1 MDAPEVTVVMS
12 ELNEQL
18 VDLVWG
24 RPASGGV
31 SDSIFRRWTQ
41 GFVFSENEHTALEQF
56 EGGPCA
62 VIVPVQAFL
71 LKSVLFNRETINWR
85 HMPEEEQKTVLCST
99 LSEILESACSG
110 SSTGFCL
117 VTWAKGQSPDTL
129 NAQPPTET
137 QDAEAQDTETLDT
150 ETQDT
155 ERQDAEKEDTE
166 IQEIEDTEIQ
176 DTEIQE
182 IEDTE
187 IQEIQD
193 TEIQEIQ
200 DTEIQEVQDSEI
212 QDSEIQEVQ
221 DTETQDAE
229 IQDTEPQNAP
239 EPDGSQPPEEQQQP
253 TALAAEDLG
262 FEQFHSVLHKRAV
275 MSVSDLKEEVLSLYH
290 TWKGCCG
297 VLLFLYSVIL
307 TKGIDNIKNEIQ
319 DTTEPLIDPVHGHGS
334 QSLVNLLVTGHAV
347 SNVWDGERECSGM
360 KLHGIHK
367 QASVGFLTL
376 MESLRYCKVGAF
388 LKSPQFPIW
397 ILGSET
403 HLSVFFTKEMSLVG
417 EECPA
422 EQARR
427 VFQSFDPE
435 DNGFIADTLLEE
447 VMKALGLVSEP
458 EYVRLVRRKLDPEG
472 LGIILL
478 GPFLLEFFPNQD
490 SGIPDSFP
498 VYHYNGLKQSNHN
511 ERVEYVEGTALVLG
525 FEDPMV
531 RTDDTPVKRCLQT
544 KWPYIEL
551 LWTTERS
558 PSLN

>member
-1 MDAPEVTVVMS
+1 MS
-12 ELNEQL
+12 ELNKEV

-24 RPASGGV
+24 RPSNGGV
-31 SDSIFRRWTQ
+31 SASIFRRWTQ

-62 VIVPVQAFL
+62 VIAPVQAFL
-71 LKSVLFNRETINWR
+71 LKNILFNRESSNWR
-85 HMPEEEQKTVLCST
+85 QMPEEEQKTALCST
-99 LSEILESACSG
+99 LSEILESACS
-110 SSTGFCL
+110 SPSTGFCL
-117 VTWAKGQSPDTL
+117 VTWAKGQSLHTSTHT
-129 NAQPPTET
+129 NS
-137 QDAEAQDTETLDT
+137 
-150 ETQDT
+150 
-155 ERQDAEKEDTE
+155 
-166 IQEIEDTEIQ
+166 
-176 DTEIQE
+176 
-182 IEDTE
+182 
-187 IQEIQD
+187 
-193 TEIQEIQ
+193 
-200 DTEIQEVQDSEI
+200 VVCS
-212 QDSEIQEVQ
+212 
-221 DTETQDAE
+221 
-229 IQDTEPQNAP
+229 
-239 EPDGSQPPEEQQQP
+239 
-253 TALAAEDLG
+253 ALAAEDLG
-262 FEQFHSVLHKRAV
+262 FERFHSVLHKRTV
-275 MSVSDLKEEVLSLYH
+275 MSVADLREEVLSLYH
-290 TWKGCCG
+290 TWRGCCG

-307 TKGIDNIKNEIQ
+307 TKGIENIRNEIQ
-319 DTTEPLIDPVHGHGS
+319 DTMEPLIDPVHGHGS

-347 SNVWDGERECSGM
+347 SNVWDGDRECSGM

-388 LKSPQFPIW
+388 LKSPKFPIW

-417 EECPA
+417 PECPS

-435 DNGFIADTLLEE
+435 GNKCVSVVYIVHVIFMLL
-447 VMKALGLVSEP
+447 MIHPLVS
-458 EYVRLVRRKLDPEG
+458 LVKGKLDPES

-478 GPFLLEFFPNQD
+478 GPFLLEFFPDQD

-551 LWTTERS
+551 LWTTDRS

>member
-1 MDAPEVTVVMS
+1 MS
-12 ELNEQL
+12 GLNEEV

-24 RPASGGV
+24 RPSSRGV
-31 SDSIFRRWTQ
+31 STSIFRRWTQ

-71 LKSVLFNRETINWR
+71 LKNILFGRESCSWR
-85 HMPEEEQKTVLCST
+85 QMSEEEQKAALCST
-99 LSEILESACSG
+99 LSEILESACASPA
-110 SSTGFCL
+110 TGFCL
-117 VTWAKGQSPDTL
+117 LTWAKGQSSHPSIHTKTQAPDTPESSQL
-129 NAQPPTET
+129 P
-137 QDAEAQDTETLDT
+137 
-150 ETQDT
+150 
-155 ERQDAEKEDTE
+155 
-166 IQEIEDTEIQ
+166 QE
-176 DTEIQE
+176 
-182 IEDTE
+182 
-187 IQEIQD
+187 
-193 TEIQEIQ
+193 
-200 DTEIQEVQDSEI
+200 
-212 QDSEIQEVQ
+212 
-221 DTETQDAE
+221 
-229 IQDTEPQNAP
+229 
-239 EPDGSQPPEEQQQP
+239 QQP
-253 TALAAEDLG
+253 TALAAEDHG
-262 FEQFHSVLHKRAV
+262 FEQFHSFLHKRTV
-275 MSVSDLKEEVLSLYH
+275 TSVSGLREEVLSLYH
-290 TWKGCCG
+290 TWRGCCG

-307 TKGIDNIKNEIQ
+307 TKGVENIRNEIQ
-319 DTTEPLIDPVHGHGS
+319 DTMEPLIDPVHGYGS

-347 SNVWDGERECSGM
+347 SNVWDGDTECSGM

-388 LKSPQFPIW
+388 FKSPKFPIW

-403 HLSVFFTKEMSLVG
+403 HLSVFFTKETSLVG
-417 EECPA
+417 PVPPS

-435 DNGFIADTLLEE
+435 DNGFIPDSLLED
-447 VMKALGLVSEP
+447 VMKALDLVSEP
-458 EYVRLVRRKLDPEG
+458 EYVSLVKSKLDPES

-478 GPFLLEFFPNQD
+478 GPFLLEFFPDQD

-498 VYHYNGLKQSNHN
+498 IYHYNGLKQSNHN
-511 ERVEYVEGTALVLG
+511 ERVEYVEGTAFVLG

-551 LWTTERS
+551 LWTTDRP

>member
-1 MDAPEVTVVMS
+1 MS
-12 ELNEQL
+12 ELNKEV

-24 RPASGGV
+24 RPSSGGV
-31 SDSIFRRWTQ
+31 SASIFRRWTQ

-62 VIVPVQAFL
+62 VIAPVQVWLNLKLLAIGAKSQFAAFS
-71 LKSVLFNRETINWR
+71 LK
-85 HMPEEEQKTVLCST
+85 EEQKTALCST
-99 LSEILESACSG
+99 LSEILESACASP
-110 SSTGFCL
+110 STGFCL
-117 VTWAKGQSPDTL
+117 VTWAKGQSPHPSTHT
-129 NAQPPTET
+129 NTQTQSQSQT
-137 QDAEAQDTETLDT
+137 QDM
-150 ETQDT
+150 
-155 ERQDAEKEDTE
+155 
-166 IQEIEDTEIQ
+166 
-176 DTEIQE
+176 
-182 IEDTE
+182 
-187 IQEIQD
+187 
-193 TEIQEIQ
+193 
-200 DTEIQEVQDSEI
+200 
-212 QDSEIQEVQ
+212 
-221 DTETQDAE
+221 
-229 IQDTEPQNAP
+229 P
-239 EPDGSQPPEEQQQP
+239 EPASSQPPQEQQPSESYTCHIP
-253 TALAAEDLG
+253 T
-262 FEQFHSVLHKRAV
+262 KRTV
-275 MSVSDLKEEVLSLYH
+275 MSVSGLKEEVLSLYH
-290 TWKGCCG
+290 TWRGCCG

-307 TKGIDNIKNEIQ
+307 TKGIENIRNEIQ
-319 DTTEPLIDPVHGHGS
+319 DTMEPLIDPVHGHGS

-347 SNVWDGERECSGM
+347 SNVWDGDRECSGM

-388 LKSPQFPIW
+388 LKSPKFPIW

-417 EECPA
+417 PESPS

-435 DNGFIADTLLEE
+435 DNGFIPESLLED
-447 VMKALGLVSEP
+447 VMKALDLVSEP
-458 EYVRLVRRKLDPEG
+458 EYVSLVKGKLDPES

-478 GPFLLEFFPNQD
+478 GPFLLEFFPDQD

-511 ERVEYVEGTALVLG
+511 ERVEYVEGTSLVLG

-551 LWTTERS
+551 LWTTDRS

>member
-1 MDAPEVTVVMS
+1 MS
-12 ELNEQL
+12 ELNKEV

-24 RPASGGV
+24 RPSGGGV
-31 SDSIFRRWTQ
+31 SASIFRRWTQ
-41 GFVFSENEHTALEQF
+41 GFVFSEDESTALEQF

-62 VIVPVQAFL
+62 VIAPVQAFL
-71 LKSVLFNRETINWR
+71 LKNILFNRESSNWR
-85 HMPEEEQKTVLCST
+85 QMPEEEQKMALCST
-99 LSEILESACSG
+99 LTEILESACASI
-110 SSTGFCL
+110 SMGFCL
-117 VTWAKGQSPDTL
+117 VTWAKGQSPHTSTL
-129 NAQPPTET
+129 SKTQSQSQT
-137 QDAEAQDTETLDT
+137 QDMPESSKPLQDL
-150 ETQDT
+150 
-155 ERQDAEKEDTE
+155 
-166 IQEIEDTEIQ
+166 
-176 DTEIQE
+176 
-182 IEDTE
+182 
-187 IQEIQD
+187 
-193 TEIQEIQ
+193 
-200 DTEIQEVQDSEI
+200 
-212 QDSEIQEVQ
+212 
-221 DTETQDAE
+221 
-229 IQDTEPQNAP
+229 
-239 EPDGSQPPEEQQQP
+239 QP

-262 FEQFHSVLHKRAV
+262 FERFHSVLHKRTV
-275 MSVSDLKEEVLSLYH
+275 LSLSDLKEEVLSLYH
-290 TWKGCCG
+290 SWRGCCG

-307 TKGIDNIKNEIQ
+307 TKGIENIRNEIQ
-319 DTTEPLIDPVHGHGS
+319 DPTEPLIDPVHGHGS

-347 SNVWDGERECSGM
+347 SNVWDGDRECSGM
-360 KLHGIHK
+360 KLHGIQK

-376 MESLRYCKVGAF
+376 MESLRYCKVGTF
-388 LKSPQFPIW
+388 LKSPKTPIW

-417 EECPA
+417 PESPS

-435 DNGFIADTLLEE
+435 DNGFIPESLLED
-447 VMKALGLVSEP
+447 VMKALDLVSEP
-458 EYVRLVRRKLDPEG
+458 EYVSLVKNKLDPES

-478 GPFLLEFFPNQD
+478 GPFLLEFFPDQD

-498 VYHYNGLKQSNHN
+498 VFHYNGLKQSNHK

>member
-1 MDAPEVTVVMS
+1 MS
-12 ELNEQL
+12 ELNKEV
-18 VDLVWG
+18 VDLVWR
-24 RPASGGV
+24 RPPSGGV
-31 SDSIFRRWTQ
+31 STSIFRRWTQ
-41 GFVFSENEHTALEQF
+41 GFVFSENEPTALEQL

-62 VIVPVQAFL
+62 VIAPVQAFL
-71 LKSVLFNRETINWR
+71 LKNILYNRESPNWR
-85 HMPEEEQKTVLCST
+85 QASEEDQKTALCST
-99 LSEILESACSG
+99 LSEILESACS
-110 SSTGFCL
+110 SPTTGFCL
-117 VTWAKGQSPDTL
+117 VTWAKGQSPHTSTHT
-129 NAQPPTET
+129 NT
-137 QDAEAQDTETLDT
+137 QSQ
-150 ETQDT
+150 TQDT
-155 ERQDAEKEDTE
+155 AE
-166 IQEIEDTEIQ
+166 
-176 DTEIQE
+176 
-182 IEDTE
+182 
-187 IQEIQD
+187 
-193 TEIQEIQ
+193 
-200 DTEIQEVQDSEI
+200 
-212 QDSEIQEVQ
+212 
-221 DTETQDAE
+221 
-229 IQDTEPQNAP
+229 P
-239 EPDGSQPPEEQQQP
+239 ESSQPPQEQQP
-253 TALAAEDLG
+253 SESCVCHTP
-262 FEQFHSVLHKRAV
+262 FKRTV
-275 MSVSDLKEEVLSLYH
+275 MSVSDLREEVLSLYH
-290 TWKGCCG
+290 TWRGCCG

-307 TKGIDNIKNEIQ
+307 TKGIENIRNEIQ
-319 DTTEPLIDPVHGHGS
+319 DTMEPLIDPVHGHGS

-347 SNVWDGERECSGM
+347 SNVWDGDRECSGM

-388 LKSPQFPIW
+388 LKSPKFPIW

-417 EECPA
+417 PESPS

-435 DNGFIADTLLEE
+435 DNGFIPESLLED
-447 VMKALGLVSEP
+447 VMKALDLVSEP
-458 EYVRLVRRKLDPEG
+458 EYVSLVKSKLDPES

-478 GPFLLEFFPNQD
+478 GPFLLEFFPDQD

-551 LWTTERS
+551 LWTTDRS

>member
-1 MDAPEVTVVMS
+1 MEAPAVTVVMS
-12 ELNEQL
+12 ELNEEL

-24 RPASGGV
+24 RPPSGGV

-41 GFVFSENEHTALEQF
+41 GFVFSENERTALEQF

-71 LKSVLFNRETINWR
+71 LKTLLFNRETLNWR
-85 HMPEEEQKTVLCST
+85 HMPEEEQKTFLCST
-99 LSEILESACSG
+99 LSEILESACS
-110 SSTGFCL
+110 SASTGFCL
-117 VTWAKGQSPDTL
+117 VTWAKGQS
-129 NAQPPTET
+129 
-137 QDAEAQDTETLDT
+137 LDT
-150 ETQDT
+150 HSKIN
-155 ERQDAEKEDTE
+155 AEPQSQREDT
-166 IQEIEDTEIQ
+166 QTEDT
-176 DTEIQE
+176 
-182 IEDTE
+182 
-187 IQEIQD
+187 
-193 TEIQEIQ
+193 
-200 DTEIQEVQDSEI
+200 
-212 QDSEIQEVQ
+212 
-221 DTETQDAE
+221 
-229 IQDTEPQNAP
+229 P
-239 EPDGSQPPEEQQQP
+239 EPDSSQPPEEQQQP

-262 FEQFHSVLHKRAV
+262 FERFHSVLHKQAV
-275 MSVSDLKEEVLSLYH
+275 MSVSDLKEEVLSLYQ

-319 DTTEPLIDPVHGHGS
+319 DTMEPLIDPVHGHGS

-417 EECPA
+417 EECPS

-427 VFQSFDPE
+427 VFQSFDLE
-435 DNGFIADTLLEE
+435 DNGFIPDSLLEE

-458 EYVRLVRRKLDPEG
+458 EYVRLVKRKLDPEG

-490 SGIPDSFP
+490 SGIPESFP